1 MRYRPIRQISVPAA
15 PYCCPRLA
23 RCVPPTL
30 GRYGRLRLRYLLRH
44 RFSLFSRLAAQGY
57 LPLHLETA
65 EDEAH
70 RLITDFIAL
79 HAAEY
84 DISPALKRADPLEWT
99 GRMNLL
105 KLQAEELLL
114 PGLLY
119 AEEYP
124 QPEEDPP
131 F

>member
-1 MRYRPIRQISVPAA
+1 MRYRPINQTAVPASTH
-15 PYCCPRLA
+15 CPLLSH
-23 RCVPPTL
+23 CIPPAL
-30 GRYGRLRLRYLLRH
+30 GKYGWLRLQYLLQH
-44 RFSLFSRLAAQGY
+44 RFSLFSRWAAQGY
-57 LPLHLETA
+57 LPLHLEA
-65 EDEAH
+65 VEDEAH
-70 RLITDFIAL
+70 RLIDDFVAR

-84 DISPALKRADPLEWT
+84 GITSALKRTDPLEWT

-114 PGLLY
+114 PRLLY